1 MMPINRICVFCGSS
15 TGVKPSYAAAA
26 TELGQQLAARNIEL
40 VYGGGTVGLMGSVA
54 HCCFQAGEKVVGV
67 IPEALNDT
75 ALSGQMIVELFVT
88 KDMHERK
95 AKMSELA
102 TMAFVALPGG
112 LGTMEE
118 LFEVLTWAQL
128 GFHQKPVAVLN
139 IEGYFDGLVSFL
151 KHSVDQG
158 FIRECHAS
166 NLIVAKDLDELFSTI
181 ESWRPVTSLIE
192 SIKSSASMWVSDK
205 EAGV

>member
-1 MMPINRICVFCGSS
+1 
-15 TGVKPSYAAAA
+15 
-26 TELGQQLAARNIEL
+26 
-40 VYGGGTVGLMGSVA
+40 VGLMGSVA
-54 HCCFQAGEKVVGV
+54 HGCFQAGGKVVGV

-75 ALSGQMIVELFVT
+75 ALSGQMIGELFVT

-151 KHSVDQG
+151 AHSVDQG
-158 FIRECHAS
+158 FIRECHAA
-166 NLIVAKDLDELFSTI
+166 NLIVAKDLDELFEMI
-181 ESWRPVTSLIE
+181 ETWKPVTSLIE
-192 SIKSSASMWVSDK
+192 SIKSSASMWVSDGK
-205 EAGV
+205 AGV